1 MVRKIAVVLVIV
13 SSVGLLVTLGN
24 ANAQVVDPAVKACLE
39 KSIGL
44 KAAKRI
50 VAAKKLTKAQTAQV
64 ARCKSTSGS
73 GGGTSD
79 STSGSTNSTGTSAT
93 GMVSLNYGLLAYI
106 GSQQAGLGNIADPA
120 LLQVGG
126 TLRMFFKN
134 GNEPQ
139 IPIAGFDNK
148 IHSYI
153 STDNGKTWTLESGV
167 RIDVTSPVTVRAAES
182 GGYEAWGWV
191 SSGGDAMTRFTSATG
206 SDFIKGAGNVINAA
220 ACKSADGTAA
230 GFLGDPQVVK
240 VASGYLAYAHDL
252 AATGKA
258 PFKRHMCA
266 LTSTDGSTWVLD
278 TSKTL
283 ALQSDIQTNPET
295 YRNSSGVIEQIL
307 AIDQVDPTTKL
318 RSGMQLRTSTNDGA
332 SWTELSELSF
342 FAADPDRLDL
352 SNGDSLLAFGGF
364 DQQKG
369 GLLGVAKKISTAYKA
384 SRTESDMQTVVWT
397 ISGASQA
404 DIKIKNLCLNSD
416 LTASIKFAASGSN
429 ITATYTAAAGGH
441 GSSCVY
447 ALIGSE
453 QAIK

>member
-1 MVRKIAVVLVIV
+1 MRLKFSVALVVAVGC
-13 SSVGLLVTLGN
+13 GLLGTINVAG
-24 ANAQVVDPAVKACLE
+24 AVVVDPSTQSCLDKTVGVKAAN
-39 KSIGL
+39 K
-44 KAAKRI
+44 I
-50 VAAKKLTKAQTAQV
+50 VSAKKLTKAQTAQV
-64 ARCKSTSGS
+64 AKCKSSASSGGSTSG
-73 GGGTSD
+73 T
-79 STSGSTNSTGTSAT
+79 TGTTTGSSAA

-153 STDNGKTWTLESGV
+153 SSDNGRTWTLESGV

-206 SDFIKGAGNVINAA
+206 SDFIKGAGNVINAS
-220 ACKSADGTAA
+220 ACKSADGVAA

-397 ISGASQA
+397 ISGASQS

-416 LTASIKFAASGSN
+416 LTASIKFATSGSN

>member
-1 MVRKIAVVLVIV
+1 MRHRFSVALVVAVGC
-13 SSVGLLVTLGN
+13 GLLGTINV
-24 ANAQVVDPAVKACLE
+24 ANAVVVDPSTKSCLD
-39 KSIGL
+39 KTFGG
-44 KAAKRI
+44 KAANKI
-50 VAAKKLTKAQTAQV
+50 VSAKKLTKAQTAQV
-64 ARCKSTSGS
+64 AKCKSSASSGGSTSG
-73 GGGTSD
+73 T
-79 STSGSTNSTGTSAT
+79 TGTTTGSSAA

-206 SDFIKGAGNVINAA
+206 SDFIKGAGNVINAS
-220 ACKSADGTAA
+220 ACKSADGIAA

-416 LTASIKFAASGSN
+416 LTASIKFATSGSN

>member
-1 MVRKIAVVLVIV
+1 
-13 SSVGLLVTLGN
+13 
-24 ANAQVVDPAVKACLE
+24 
-39 KSIGL
+39 
-44 KAAKRI
+44 
-50 VAAKKLTKAQTAQV
+50 
-64 ARCKSTSGS
+64 
-73 GGGTSD
+73 
-79 STSGSTNSTGTSAT
+79 
-93 GMVSLNYGLLAYI
+93 MVSLNYGLLAYI

-148 IHSYI
+148 IHSYM

-191 SSGGDAMTRFTSATG
+191 SRGGDAMTRFTSATG
-206 SDFIKGAGNVINAA
+206 SDFIKGAGNVINAS

-416 LTASIKFAASGSN
+416 LTASIKFATSGSN
-429 ITATYTAAAGGH
+429 ITASYTAAVGRH

>member
-79 STSGSTNSTGTSAT
+79 STSGSTNSTGTSAA

-206 SDFIKGAGNVINAA
+206 SDFIKGAGNVINAS
-220 ACKSADGTAA
+220 ACKSADGVAA

-318 RSGMQLRTSTNDGA
+318 RSGMQLRTSTNDGV

>member
-1 MVRKIAVVLVIV
+1 MGRKFSVALVVAVGC
-13 SSVGLLVTLGN
+13 GLLGTINV
-24 ANAQVVDPAVKACLE
+24 ASAIVVDPSTKSCLDKSVGVKAAN
-39 KSIGL
+39 K
-44 KAAKRI
+44 I
-50 VAAKKLTKAQTAQV
+50 VSAKKLTKAQTAQV
-64 ARCKSTSGS
+64 AKCASSSSSGGSTSG
-73 GGGTSD
+73 T
-79 STSGSTNSTGTSAT
+79 TGTTTGSSSA

-106 GSQQAGLGNIADPA
+106 GSQQAGLGNVADPA

-206 SDFIKGAGNVINAA
+206 SDFIKGAGNVINAS
-220 ACKSADGTAA
+220 ACKNVDGTAA

-307 AIDQVDPTTKL
+307 AIDQVDPATKL

-416 LTASIKFAASGSN
+416 LTASIKFATSGSN

-441 GSSCVY
+441 GNSCIY
-447 ALIGSE
+447 ALIGPE

>member
-206 SDFIKGAGNVINAA
+206 SDFIKGAGNVINAS
-220 ACKSADGTAA
+220 ACKSADGVAA

-318 RSGMQLRTSTNDGA
+318 RSGMQLRTSTNDGV

-416 LTASIKFAASGSN
+416 LTASIKFATSGSN
-429 ITATYTAAAGGH
+429 ITATYTAAVGGH
-441 GSSCVY
+441 GNSCVY

>member
-1 MVRKIAVVLVIV
+1 MGRKFSVALVVAVGC
-13 SSVGLLVTLGN
+13 GLLGTINV
-24 ANAQVVDPAVKACLE
+24 ASAIVVDPSTKSCLDKSVGVKAAN
-39 KSIGL
+39 K
-44 KAAKRI
+44 I
-50 VAAKKLTKAQTAQV
+50 VSAKKLTKAQTAQV
-64 ARCKSTSGS
+64 AKCASSSSSGGSTSG
-73 GGGTSD
+73 T
-79 STSGSTNSTGTSAT
+79 TGTTTGSSSA

-106 GSQQAGLGNIADPA
+106 GSQQAGLGNISDPA

-206 SDFIKGAGNVINAA
+206 SDFIKGAGNVINAS
-220 ACKSADGTAA
+220 ACKNVDGTAA

>member
-1 MVRKIAVVLVIV
+1 MGRKFSVVLVI
-13 SSVGLLVTLGN
+13 SLGFGLLGAINV
-24 ANAQVVDPAVKACLE
+24 ASAIVVDPPTKSCLDKTVGVKAAN
-39 KSIGL
+39 K
-44 KAAKRI
+44 I
-50 VAAKKLTKAQTAQV
+50 VSAKKLTKAQTAQV
-64 ARCKSTSGS
+64 AKCKSSASSGGSTSG
-73 GGGTSD
+73 T
-79 STSGSTNSTGTSAT
+79 TGTTTGSSAA

-106 GSQQAGLGNIADPA
+106 GSQQAGLGNISDPA

-191 SSGGDAMTRFTSATG
+191 SGGGDAMTRFTSATG
-206 SDFIKGAGNVINAA
+206 SDFIKGAGNVINAS
-220 ACKSADGTAA
+220 ACKSADGIAA

-283 ALQSDIQTNPET
+283 APQNDVQTNPET
-295 YRNSSGVIEQIL
+295 YRNASGVIEQIL
-307 AIDQVDPTTKL
+307 PIDKLDPQTNL
-318 RSGMQLRTSTNDGA
+318 RTGMQIRTSTNDGA
-332 SWTELSELSF
+332 SWSELSELSF

-364 DQQKG
+364 DQRQG
-369 GLLGVAKKISTAYKA
+369 GLLGVAKKISTNYKA
-384 SRTESDMQTVVWT
+384 SRTESNMESVSWT
-397 ISGASQA
+397 ISGAAQSA
-404 DIKIKNLCLNSD
+404 IKVKNLCLDKD
-416 LTASIKFAASGSN
+416 LTSSVKFATSGSN
-429 ITATYTAAAGGH
+429 ITATYTADAGSKGN
-441 GSSCVY
+441 GCVY
-447 ALIGSE
+447 ALIGTE